1 MLTMV
6 AWRVRGLGSGR
17 RKPAVVKAERRAVAK
32 GWRWGEEE
40 EEEEEGGVVVV
51 VGEA

>member
-6 AWRVRGLGSGR
+6 AWRVRGLDSGR
-17 RKPAVVKAERRAVAK
+17 RKPAVVKAVRRAVAK
-32 GWRWGEEE
+32 GWRWGDED
-40 EEEEEGGVVVV
+40 G